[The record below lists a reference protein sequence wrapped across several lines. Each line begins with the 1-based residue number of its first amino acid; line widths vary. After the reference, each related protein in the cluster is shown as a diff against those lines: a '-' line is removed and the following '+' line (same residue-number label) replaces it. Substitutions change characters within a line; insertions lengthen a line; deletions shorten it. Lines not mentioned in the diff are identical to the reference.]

1 MTFYERSAKN
11 SHLDTIRYEIGM
23 LGYCYR
29 EFAGAKHTEPLRNLL
44 IEGFLLHFRN
54 LVEFFSGA
62 RHRPGGNGKP
72 ADLSTTCPHVWA
84 GRQLTS
90 TEVEAIQKPARDLEN
105 QYFKD
110 ISQYLQHCTERRF
123 DEFKGWEIHDMRKA
137 ITPIVRAF
145 LEGFCRSDLES

>member
-62 RHRPGGNGKP
+62 RHRPGAATANLP
-72 ADLSTTCPHVWA
+72 ILVPHA
-84 GRQLTS
+84 LTS
-90 TEVEAIQKPARDLEN
+90 
-105 QYFKD
+105 
-110 ISQYLQHCTERRF
+110 
-123 DEFKGWEIHDMRKA
+123 G
-137 ITPIVRAF
+137 RAD
-145 LEGFCRSDLES
+145 S